1 MFTVNGMAM
10 FDHCLLFVL
19 QFRQFIKDNISEKSR
34 ILTQAVEGVK
44 TNINWMEQN
53 YETIVDWLTHESRT

>member
-1 MFTVNGMAM
+1 M

-44 TNINWMEQN
+44 TNINWMDQN